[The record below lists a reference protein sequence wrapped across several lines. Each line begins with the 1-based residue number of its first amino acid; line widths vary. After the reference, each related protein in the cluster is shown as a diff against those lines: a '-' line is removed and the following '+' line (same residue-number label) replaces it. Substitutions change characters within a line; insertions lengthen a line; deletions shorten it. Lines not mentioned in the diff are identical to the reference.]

1 MLDAKELECLNSMF
15 ELALDGPDELGAEV
29 WCDRARGAAEK
40 DVSSVES
47 LAEEPGNIERGPN
60 EMCSSTSVTNVSGLS

>member
-15 ELALDGPDELGAEV
+15 ELALDGPDKLGAEV
-29 WCDRARGAAEK
+29 WCDHARGADEK

-47 LAEEPGNIERGPN
+47 LAEESGNIERDSN
-60 EMCSSTSVTNVSGLS
+60 EICSSTSVTNVSGLS